1 MIEPLSSGFWQLLA
15 KITSLTY
22 VILKRSLKRV
32 AIMRFKSDYYF
43 LMPDK
48 LKTSINRLIPMVAI
62 GILFLHLMSCKPMM
76 NEVKHYPYTTVQG
89 DSLHTR
95 IYTLKNGLTVYMSPY
110 RDEPRIYTSI
120 AVRAG
125 SKNDPAETTGLAHYL
140 EHMLFKG
147 TDSIGSLDYEKE
159 HTELEKISNL
169 YEEYRATTDIEK
181 RAAIY
186 RDIDSIS
193 NVAASFTVP
202 NEYDKLLN
210 SIGTHGT
217 NAYTW
222 VEQTVY
228 VNDIP
233 SNKLD
238 QWLSIEAE
246 RFRNPVMRLFHTE
259 LETVYEEKNM
269 TMDSDSRKIW
279 ENLFAGLFK
288 KHTYGTQTTI
298 GKAEHLKNPSIR
310 NVVDYYHTYYVPNN
324 MALCIAGDFDP
335 DATIELIDQKFSVL
349 QPKEIPLFTPA
360 VEEPVTKP
368 SITKVKGPE
377 AEEVV
382 IGFRFNGINS
392 SEADYL
398 TLIDKVLY
406 NQTAGLIDLDLNQQQ
421 KVLDAGSMLV
431 MMKDYSAHILSG
443 KPREGQSL
451 DEVNKLLLGQ
461 LELLKDG
468 KFPDW
473 LLEAAINDLKIE
485 QLKLYESNR
494 GRVEAYVDAFIW
506 GMQWPEHVS
515 QFERLEKIT
524 KAELVAFAR
533 KHYGSNYVAIF
544 KEHGKPKSE
553 AKIQKPP
560 ITPLKVNRDTSSQFA
575 EKLLA
580 LKSTK
585 TEPVFLDYKK
595 DIGFFDVNPSIKLH
609 YLQNRENELFSL
621 YYVFD
626 IGKNT
631 NKKIDLALDYL
642 SYLGT
647 SSLTPAEFSQELYKI
662 GASFSVFTSDK
673 YVYLKLSGLEK
684 NSAAAIRL
692 LETLLVDAR
701 PDKEALEKL
710 KAGMMK
716 ERADDKLAK
725 KKILFEGMTNYGK
738 YGPRSP
744 FTNVLSDE
752 ELEKATSGELL
763 AELHDLLQYRH
774 RVLYYG
780 PASSD
785 KVLSELRSVRH
796 YPESFKTPPT
806 ANLYKDLE
814 QNDNLVYLVN
824 YDMTQAE
831 VILLTKD
838 ELYDPAMVPLVTLFN
853 EYYGGGMSSVVF
865 QELREA
871 KALAYSVFS
880 IYRAPKQK
888 EEHNYIVS
896 YIGTQADKLPEA
908 LEGIS
913 NLMNELPKSPELF
926 ASAQNGILQKISTER
941 LTRSEVLFNYE
952 EAIRLGHTHDIRE
965 DIYRGTALMS
975 MSDIEK
981 FHSKHF
987 RNKKHVMLVLGK
999 KENLDMKTL
1008 EQYGTVKELTLEEIF
1023 GY

>member
-1 MIEPLSSGFWQLLA
+1 MN
-15 KITSLTY
+15 
-22 VILKRSLKRV
+22 
-32 AIMRFKSDYYF
+32 
-43 LMPDK
+43 
-48 LKTSINRLIPMVAI
+48 NRIPMFAI
-62 GILFLHLMSCKPMM
+62 GILFLHLISCKPMM
-76 NEVKHYPYTTVQG
+76 NEVKQYPYKTVPG

-159 HTELEKISNL
+159 RTELDKITEL
-169 YEEYRATTDIEK
+169 YEEYRATSDIDK

-193 NVAASFTVP
+193 NVAASYTVP

-210 SIGTHGT
+210 SIGAQGT

-228 VNDIP
+228 INDIP

-238 QWLSIEAE
+238 QWLTIEAE

-298 GKAEHLKNPSIR
+298 GKAEHLKNPSIK
-310 NVVDYYHTYYVPNN
+310 NVIDYYRSYYVPNN

-335 DATIELIDQKFSVL
+335 DEAIKLIDKKFSAL
-349 QPKEIPLFTPA
+349 KPKEIPHFTPA
-360 VEEPVTKP
+360 VEAEIKKPVV
-368 SITKVKGPE
+368 IKVKGPE
-377 AEEVV
+377 AEELV
-382 IGFRFNGINS
+382 IGYRFNGINS
-392 SEADYL
+392 ADADYL
-398 TLIDKVLY
+398 TLIDKILY
-406 NQTAGLIDLDLNQQQ
+406 NQTAGLIDLNLNQQQ

-431 MMKDYSAHILSG
+431 MMKDYSSHILSG
-443 KPREGQSL
+443 KPREDQSL
-451 DEVNKLLLGQ
+451 DQVRTLLLDQ
-461 LELLKDG
+461 VELLKEG

-473 LLEAAINDLKIE
+473 MLQAAINDLKLE

-494 GRVEAYVDAFIW
+494 GRVEAYVDSFVW
-506 GMQWPEHVS
+506 GMAWPEHVS
-515 QFERLEKIT
+515 QMERLEKIT
-524 KAELVAFAR
+524 KEDLVAFAR
-533 KHYGSNYVAIF
+533 QHYGSNYVTVY
-544 KEHGKPKSE
+544 KQHGKAKSE
-553 AKIQKPP
+553 QKIQKPP
-560 ITPLKVNRDTSSQFA
+560 ITPLKVNRNSSSPFA
-575 EKLLA
+575 VKLLA
-580 LKSTK
+580 QKSKK

-595 DIGFFDVNPSIKLH
+595 DITFLDVNPSIKLH
-609 YLQNRENELFSL
+609 YLQNHENELFSL

-626 IGKNT
+626 VGKN
-631 NKKIDLALDYL
+631 NSRKINLALDYL

-647 SSLTPAEFSQELYKI
+647 SSLTPREFSQELYKI
-662 GASFSVFTSDK
+662 GASFTAFTSDN
-673 YVYLKLSGLEK
+673 YVYLKLSGLGK
-684 NSAAAIRL
+684 NAHAAIRL
-692 LETLLVDAR
+692 LENLLVDAQ
-701 PDKEALEKL
+701 PDEEALAKL
-710 KAGMMK
+710 KAGDLK
-716 ERADDKLAK
+716 ERADDKLSK
-725 KKILFEGMTNYGK
+725 KKILFEAMTSYGK
-738 YGPRSP
+738 YGVKSP
-744 FTNVLSDE
+744 FTNVLSNE
-752 ELEKATSGELL
+752 ELAKVTSQELL
-763 AELHDLLQYRH
+763 AELHDLLQFRH

-780 PASSD
+780 PATANE
-785 KVLSELRSVRH
+785 VLSELRTVRH
-796 YPESFKTPPT
+796 YPESFKTPPVT
-806 ANLYKDLE
+806 DPYPELE
-814 QNDNLVYLVN
+814 QKDNLVYVVD

-831 VILLTKD
+831 VIMLTKD
-838 ELYDPAMVPLVTLFN
+838 ELYNSSTVPLATLFN

-880 IYRAPKQK
+880 VYRAPKQK
-888 EEHNYIVS
+888 DKHNYIVS

-913 NLMNELPKSPELF
+913 HLMNDLPKSPELF
-926 ASAQNGILQKISTER
+926 ASARNGILQKISTER
-941 LTRSEVLFNYE
+941 LIRTEVLFNYE
-952 EAIRLGHTHDIRE
+952 DAVRMGQDYDIRK
-965 DIYRGTALMS
+965 DIYREAATLS
-975 MSDIEK
+975 LKDIEA
-981 FHSKHF
+981 FHNKHF
-987 RNKKHVMLVLGK
+987 RNKNHVMLVLGK
-999 KENLDMKTL
+999 KGNLDMTTL
-1008 EQYGTVKELTLEEIF
+1008 RKYGTVKELTLKDIF